1 MKIEIEDYKG
11 HVIYYDDD
19 KDKFLVDMD
28 IDGHVKNAK
37 RGSLVDLRKEIDLFI
52 KENLNFKPFKV
63 LWNKWS
69 SIEEKD
75 VIGIRVDKKL
85 IMGTK
90 DRFDLIGAKEARD
103 VYVYDKTIVEDLK
116 KANEEYR
123 LASEKFRQTKEAIE
137 RKLVKMDL
145 TKYDLK

>member
-1 MKIEIEDYKG
+1 MKIEIEDYKN
-11 HVIYYDDD
+11 HTIYYDDD
-19 KDKFLVDMD
+19 KDKFVVDMD

-63 LWNKWS
+63 LWNRWS
-69 SIEEKD
+69 SVEEKD
-75 VIGIRVDKKL
+75 IIGIRVDKKL

-90 DRFDLIGAKEARD
+90 DRFDLIGSKEAD
-103 VYVYDKTIVEDLK
+103 NVYVYDKTIVEDLNE
-116 KANEEYR
+116 AEEEYR
-123 LASEKFRQTKEAIE
+123 LANKKYNQSIE
-137 RKLVKMDL
+137 NIKGRLLKMDL